1 MSGVSDYLAQDELS
15 ALRITREIMASI
27 RDTLPPRGRLPKT
40 HLLASPASLEPVLD
54 VEELVG
60 GFLILFL
67 FLLYIF

>member
-27 RDTLPPRGRLPKT
+27 RDTLPPRGDLPRA
-40 HLLASPASLEPVLD
+40 HVQAPPASLEPVLD

-60 GFLILFL
+60 FVSL
-67 FLLYIF
+67 